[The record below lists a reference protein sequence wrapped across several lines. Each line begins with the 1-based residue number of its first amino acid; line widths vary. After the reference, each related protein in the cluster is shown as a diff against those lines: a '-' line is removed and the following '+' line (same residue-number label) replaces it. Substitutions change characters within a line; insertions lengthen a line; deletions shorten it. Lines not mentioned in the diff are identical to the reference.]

1 MNNFLL
7 FAALVAYLPVASHYL
22 PAQVTLPQ
30 PEPSTAKEYTD
41 EAAVVERDELV
52 YRYAGDGTGVKT
64 ETTVLRVQSSAALQ
78 TFAVMTFPYAS
89 GTQLLEIVYARVR
102 KPDGT
107 VVETPG

>member
-41 EAAVVERDELV
+41 EAAVVERVQRGAVEV
-52 YRYAGDGTGVKT
+52 VMVVFQGGAAVVVAGVH
-64 ETTVLRVQSSAALQ
+64 LALQ
-78 TFAVMTFPYAS
+78 VQAATAATA
-89 GTQLLEIVYARVR
+89 
-102 KPDGT
+102 
-107 VVETPG
+107 